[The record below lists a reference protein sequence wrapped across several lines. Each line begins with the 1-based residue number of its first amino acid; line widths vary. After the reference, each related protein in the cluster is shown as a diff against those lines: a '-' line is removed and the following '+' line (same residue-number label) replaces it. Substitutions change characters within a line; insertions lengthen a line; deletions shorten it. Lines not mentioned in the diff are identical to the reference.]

1 MARPKGSTDKTPRA
15 PRGSKKV
22 GTGDGRPATT
32 EHNAAHAAEK
42 LSDDERYALMQNAIP
57 RYEDALANKKKYDA
71 GFKEECKRL
80 IALGV
85 SIDAVKFAIKLK
97 TPEGAAEAK
106 ANLEMQVTI
115 ARWMNAD
122 IGHQFTLFREDG
134 EEGTEENASYKA
146 GKEAGVQGESAK
158 PPRQWDAQDWLR
170 GHGDGQMLNLNQ
182 IKQKKEAEDDE
193 FEAASPTAPVAP
205 QAPAPVAMA
214 TVSDMPD
221 QSDDN
226 EF

>member
-1 MARPKGSTDKTPRA
+1 MARPKGSSDKKPRA

-42 LSDDERYALMQNAIP
+42 LSDDERYALFQKAVP
-57 RYEDALANKKKYDA
+57 RYEGALANKKKYDA
-71 GFKEECKRL
+71 EFKEECKRI

-85 SIDAVKFAIKLK
+85 SIESVKFAIKIK
-97 TPEGAAEAK
+97 TPEGQALAK
-106 ANLEMQVTI
+106 ADLEMQLNV

-122 IGHQFTLFREDG
+122 IGHQFTLFRDDG

-158 PPRQWDAQDWLR
+158 PPRQWDSTEWMR
-170 GHGDGQMLNLNQ
+170 GHGDGQSLNLSQ
-182 IKQKKEAEDDE
+182 FKQKKEAEEQE
-193 FEAASPTAPVAP
+193 FEAAAPPSPTAL
-205 QAPAPVAMA
+205 APATAGA
-214 TVSDMPD
+214 
-221 QSDDN
+221 DDE